1 MLKSVEFIKLNKPE
15 RAHLLCDLAEEFYL
29 KGERVVVMVQDD
41 NQGVS
46 LDRFMWVWK
55 KGSFV
60 PHIYDNGSVEGYD
73 EPVVIVA
80 REDNPNGARVL
91 ILGRP
96 CEMEFVR
103 QFSHVIE
110 FAEAYD
116 EELLEQSRQR
126 FKAYRSLGVEP
137 AMRE

>member
-15 RAHLLCDLAEEFYL
+15 RAHLLCDLAEEFHL
-29 KGERVVVMVQDD
+29 QGKRVVIMVQDD

-60 PHIYDNGSVEGYD
+60 PHVYDNGSVEGYD

-80 REDNPNGARVL
+80 HEDNPNGAQVL
-91 ILGRP
+91 ILG
-96 CEMEFVR
+96 CSCDVEFAR

-110 FAEAYD
+110 FAETYD
-116 EELLEQSRQR
+116 EKLLEQSRQR
-126 FKAYRSLGVEP
+126 FKSYRSLGVEP
-137 AMRE
+137 KMRE

>member
-1 MLKSVEFIKLNKPE
+1 MLKSVEFIKLKKPE
-15 RAHLLCDLAEEFYL
+15 RAHILCELAEEFYL

-55 KGSFV
+55 KDSFV
-60 PHIYDNGSVEGYD
+60 PHTYDNGSVEGYD

-91 ILGRP
+91 VLGRS
-96 CEMEFVR
+96 CDMEFAR
-103 QFSHVIE
+103 QFSHVVE
-110 FAEAYD
+110 FVEGYD
-116 EELLEQSRQR
+116 ETLLEQSRER

-137 AMRE
+137 SMRE